1 MSDFLN
7 KLTSKQNVVGTFV
20 KTPDPITMEV
30 LALSGLD
37 YVILDA
43 EHAPFGRR
51 ELDQCIMTCRL
62 VGLPC
67 IVRVP
72 DSEPATILN
81 AFDCG
86 ASGIQLPHVKTAE
99 QAERI
104 VKLSR
109 YGENGRG
116 FAGSTRQANYGT
128 TPLSEHLQNNQDPL
142 VIVQIEDPEGV
153 DNAHEIAAVDG
164 VSALFI
170 GRVDLTVAYNETN
183 PDSGKVIKACSAVCY
198 AGQSANKPVGIF
210 LPTTENITIWQEL
223 GVNMYAI
230 ASEHAMIIKGFK
242 AVVEDFH

>member
-1 MSDFLN
+1 MSDFLE
-7 KLTSKQNVVGTFV
+7 KLTQKVRVVGTFV
-20 KTPDPITMEV
+20 KTPDPIMMEV

-62 VGLPC
+62 AGLPC
-67 IVRVP
+67 IVRLP
-72 DSEPATILN
+72 DSEPASILN

-86 ASGIQLPHVKTAE
+86 ATGIQVPHVKTAE

-116 FAGSTRQANYGT
+116 FAGSTRQANYGN
-128 TPLSEHLQNNQDPL
+128 TPLKQHLSNNRSP
-142 VIVQIEDPEGV
+142 VIIPQIEEPEGV
-153 DNAHEIAAVDG
+153 ENIEEIAAVHG

-170 GRVDLTVAYNETN
+170 GRVDLTVAYNEVD
-183 PDSGKVIKACSAVCY
+183 PDCEIVTDACYKVCE
-198 AGQSANKPVGIF
+198 AGLNADIPVGLF
-210 LPTTENITIWQEL
+210 LPNTEKVSIWQKA
-223 GVNMYAI
+223 GITMYAI
-230 ASEHAMIIKGFK
+230 ASEHTMVINGFRK
-242 AVVEDFH
+242 VIADIH